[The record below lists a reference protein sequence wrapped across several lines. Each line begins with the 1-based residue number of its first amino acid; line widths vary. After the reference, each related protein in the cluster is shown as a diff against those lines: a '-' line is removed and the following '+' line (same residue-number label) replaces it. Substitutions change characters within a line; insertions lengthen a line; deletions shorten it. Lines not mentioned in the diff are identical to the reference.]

1 MESSLMISLI
11 ERHCVFFI
19 KNVLIK
25 ALTLNAMISVF
36 LHNKLYQFT
45 EVDIY
50 VTKL

>member
-1 MESSLMISLI
+1 MESSLMISHI

-19 KNVLIK
+19 KNVLK
-25 ALTLNAMISVF
+25 ALTLNAIISVF

-45 EVDIY
+45 ELDIY